1 MAGQVVRLSQMH
13 LPGAQSSRPASPRRC
28 GMLLSGCWKAGSGR
42 SKSEPWLV
50 SSITPDAVRDMTIGL
65 DYRGLDG
72 GETGRFDYYCYL
84 YRF

>member
-1 MAGQVVRLSQMH
+1 MHLQVREQSSGLAPQVQYVAVRLLEGGFGSFQVGA
-13 LPGAQSSRPASPRRC
+13 PG
-28 GMLLSGCWKAGSGR
+28 W
-42 SKSEPWLV
+42 V

-72 GETGRFDYYCYL
+72 GETGRFDYFCYL